1 MRQKLQ
7 IQPKLY
13 GPWPDHPFSQEL
25 AVMAAILDAHPVI
38 AELAWQDLVQGRRH
52 DTGAPG
58 MEAMAVVKAAVLHKL
73 VGVSYERLAFH
84 LFDSKS
90 CRLFLGLG
98 PFDTG
103 PSASA
108 LQDNISRL
116 RAVTWEAINRVL
128 VQWAQREGIEAGRRM
143 RFDSTPVEAHI
154 HHPSDSSL
162 LNDLVKVICRSVKK
176 AELPKSLRCRDRRRV
191 AKRLACQIVH
201 ANNAKHRK
209 SLYRRLLRHC
219 RELYQ
224 EVLDI
229 VTRLDGRRGE
239 LREVLTHWMELMQ
252 KVIEQARQRV
262 LLGRELPAKEK
273 IVSVF
278 ETHVDIL
285 AKQRRDTVFGHKI
298 CLAGGASCL
307 ITDCTIEQG
316 NPPDS
321 LLAPKMIVRHEG
333 IYGKVPRQAAWDG
346 GFASQTNLK
355 AIKAYGVKDV
365 AFHKRR
371 GLKVSDM
378 VKSSWVFRQL
388 RNFRAGIEGCISALK
403 RVFGLDRCNWRGQ
416 KHFHAYVWT
425 SIIAYNLVVLARHCI
440 DKKLL

>member
-7 IQPKLY
+7 IQPKLF

-52 DTGAPG
+52 DTGVPG

-73 VGVSYERLAFH
+73 MGVSYERLAFH
-84 LFDSKS
+84 LFDSVS
-90 CRLFLGLG
+90 CRLFLGFG

-108 LQDNISRL
+108 LQDNVSRL
-116 RAVTWEAINRVL
+116 SVRTWEAINRVL
-128 VQWAQREGIEAGRRM
+128 VKWAQKEGIEAGRKM
-143 RFDSTPVEAHI
+143 RFDSTPVEADI
-154 HHPSDSSL
+154 HHPTDSSL
-162 LNDLVKVICRSVKK
+162 LNDLVRAICRDIHK
-176 AELPKSLRCRDRRRV
+176 AGLPKSLRCRDRRRV
-191 AKRLACQIVH
+191 TRKLALNII
-201 ANNAKHRK
+201 NAKNAKQRK
-209 SLYRRLLRHC
+209 LLYRKLLHHC
-219 RELYQ
+219 QDLYQ

-229 VTRLDGRRGE
+229 VVRLEGRRGE
-239 LREVLTHWMELMQ
+239 LREGLTHWLELMQ

-285 AKQRRDTVFGHKI
+285 AKQHRDTVFGHKI

-355 AIKAYGVKDV
+355 AIKAYGVQDV

-371 GLKVSDM
+371 GLRVSDM

-416 KHFHAYVWT
+416 EHFHAYVWT